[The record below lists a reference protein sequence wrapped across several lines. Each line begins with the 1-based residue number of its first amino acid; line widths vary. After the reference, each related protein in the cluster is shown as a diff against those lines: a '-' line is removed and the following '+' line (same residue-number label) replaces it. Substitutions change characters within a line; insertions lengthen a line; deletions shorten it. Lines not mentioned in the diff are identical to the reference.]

1 MQDAIKSGSILVKEG
16 TLFPERLQLESA
28 AYSPGW
34 RSVQGLDGNALDR
47 KTHDAGWTFFY
58 LAGEARATVLGH
70 EGQETVHRA
79 INRILAG
86 LKSERFNSL
95 EVTRVAFKHFLGVPY
110 ATVSFH
116 KRNMQEGMFLLGG
129 DDSRAWR
136 DERITAA

>member
-16 TLFPERLQLESA
+16 TLFPEGLQLESA

-58 LAGEARATVLGH
+58 LAGETRATVLGH

-79 INRILAG
+79 INRILAD